1 MFNQILEGQNIPNQW
16 KEMAMKSIHKKG
28 SKLLMENRRGLFFT
42 NILSKLF
49 ERVLENVTREEIQM
63 SQYQSGGQR
72 KRGTCGNQI
81 MMNAVINQSKRL
93 KKKTNQYFADAYKCF
108 DRLWLKDC
116 LVELWKAGMREREI
130 QTIYEM
136 NRLAK
141 IEIRTPNGIT
151 KEILVMDIVR
161 QGTIFG
167 PKLCCISTEN
177 VNNLMLPMKTMISPE
192 TEVKAPV

>member
-1 MFNQILEGQNIPNQW
+1 
-16 KEMAMKSIHKKG
+16 
-28 SKLLMENRRGLFFT
+28 
-42 NILSKLF
+42 
-49 ERVLENVTREEIQM
+49 
-63 SQYQSGGQR
+63 
-72 KRGTCGNQI
+72 
-81 MMNAVINQSKRL
+81 MNAVINQSKRL
-93 KKKTNQYFADAYKCF
+93 EKKTNQYFADAYKCF

-177 VNNLMLPMKTMISPE
+177 VNNLMLPMKTVISPE

>member
-49 ERVLENVTREEIQM
+49 ERVLENRVLKREEIQM

-81 MMNAVINQSKRL
+81 DV
-93 KKKTNQYFADAYKCF
+93 
-108 DRLWLKDC
+108 
-116 LVELWKAGMREREI
+116 
-130 QTIYEM
+130 
-136 NRLAK
+136 
-141 IEIRTPNGIT
+141 
-151 KEILVMDIVR
+151 
-161 QGTIFG
+161 
-167 PKLCCISTEN
+167 ST
-177 VNNLMLPMKTMISPE
+177 L
-192 TEVKAPV
+192 